1 MCILAVN
8 VIINQDHSFAKV
20 LAPPIRFE
28 FVKFLK
34 TANVSIV
41 S

>member
-1 MCILAVN
+1 MCILTVN
-8 VIINQDHSFAKV
+8 VVINQDQFFAKV

-28 FVKFLK
+28 FVKFSKIAKVL
-34 TANVSIV
+34 IV